1 MHIFFYLFIFT
12 EYLGILLGITNHIA
26 NGRRRLGTKET
37 VHERERE
44 QGGVRESG
52 AASFGHG
59 KWHLGDLTNSLLM
72 RVLCAGDA
80 AC

>member
-37 VHERERE
+37 VNEGEGER
-44 QGGVRESG
+44 GVGQQALDMENG
-52 AASFGHG
+52 T
-59 KWHLGDLTNSLLM
+59 LGI
-72 RVLCAGDA
+72 
-80 AC
+80 

>member
-37 VHERERE
+37 VNEGERERRSE
-44 QGGVRESG
+44 